1 MQFFIRK
8 LLGKFK
14 EYIILI
20 ILLLISLSIL
30 PLNSKPE
37 VKKIRAYAFGTF
49 ALLNNLIFDFRN
61 MFINEEELNEQ
72 RKLNAQLMLKL
83 NRLREFGLENF
94 ELKKLLEFKPYVD
107 YDLIPSSVI
116 SKIVSD
122 EQGVFIINSGR
133 NDGVEESMPV
143 INENGFVGIVTN
155 TTGNFSLIKTI
166 ENSSFKIAATIQRNN
181 IEGVM
186 SWDGIN
192 LIMKNIPTTSDI
204 NRGDRVVTSSFSTIV
219 PPSIPIGLVVRK
231 DSRVSGILS
240 NVIINPFVNVNDLK
254 NVFVLK
260 VVESHQIDQLELNLL
275 KR

>member
-30 PLNSKPE
+30 PLNNKPE

-49 ALLNNLIFDFRN
+49 ALLNNLIFDLGN
-61 MFINEEELNEQ
+61 IFINEEELNEQ

-94 ELKKLLEFKPYVD
+94 ELKRLLEFKPNVD

-122 EQGVFIINSGR
+122 EQGIFIINSGED
-133 NDGVEESMPV
+133 NGVEESMPV
-143 INENGFVGIVTN
+143 INEKGFVGIVTN
-155 TTGNFSLIKTI
+155 TTGNFSLVKTI
-166 ENSSFKIAATIQRNN
+166 ENSTFKIAATIQRNN

-204 NRGDRVVTSSFSTIV
+204 NRGDRVVTSNFSTIV

-231 DSRVSGILS
+231 DSRISGVLS